1 MAEPIRKTALP
12 VHRRPLGVRP
22 HPRPRPLRTAV
33 PEPRPLPAAAPA
45 QRPRPAP
52 AAAPEES
59 AAAEVGRSRSQI
71 VQPVPRKKLRQ
82 VLQAVLG
89 LHLAAAVLLF
99 AFPSAGQ
106 PSGLSDAL
114 LATAVL
120 LAGGTVLAFAS
131 SGRRV

>member
-22 HPRPRPLRTAV
+22 HPRPRPL
-33 PEPRPLPAAAPA
+33 
-45 QRPRPAP
+45 
-52 AAAPEES
+52 AAAPEPRRAPMPEPEQSPRPVPAALPEES
-59 AAAEVGRSRSQI
+59 VAAPAVRSRSQV

-82 VLQAVLG
+82 VLQTVLG
-89 LHLAAAVLLF
+89 LHLAAAILLF
-99 AFPSAGQ
+99 AFPSIGQ

-120 LAGGTVLAFAS
+120 LAGGTMLAFAS
-131 SGRRV
+131 WGRRA